1 MAVPHPQVNMYAPGI
16 AYQALGN
23 LVSATL
29 ALTPLAY
36 RLAQHRDLEQLG
48 SLSADELVRAA
59 LGCRTESDVL
69 VATMVTLSLVVR
81 ACLTWLFFFL
91 LSVAERTY
99 KQVMRVEG
107 GSKRWLLTKTEL
119 AHVDSQ
125 VVTREAEPLLTLH
138 LCRSAA

>member
-1 MAVPHPQVNMYAPGI
+1 MYAPGI

-59 LGCRTESDVL
+59 LGCGAEADAL
-69 VATMVTLSLVVR
+69 VAAMVTLSLVVR

-99 KQVMRVEG
+99 KQVRRVVVCVCG
-107 GSKRWLLTKTEL
+107 GGKSKRWVLTITAL
-119 AHVDSQ
+119 TQVD
-125 VVTREAEPLLTLH
+125 
-138 LCRSAA
+138 